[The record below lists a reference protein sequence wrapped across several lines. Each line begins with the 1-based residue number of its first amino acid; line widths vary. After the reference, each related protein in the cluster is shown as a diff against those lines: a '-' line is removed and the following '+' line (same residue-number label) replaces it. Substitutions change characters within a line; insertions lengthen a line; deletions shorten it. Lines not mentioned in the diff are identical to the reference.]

1 MNSIQKINYGPLGSD
16 IRIIVDD
23 EQKIWFV
30 ATDIA
35 KILEH
40 KDATHLIRGL
50 DDDECALH
58 NVETT
63 SESSKARKTQSMSVI
78 TESGLYHVLLNA
90 KTDRVKPF
98 RRWVTEEVL
107 PQIRKTGSYSV
118 KNEVATPSAQQ
129 VEYHLRI
136 ASALGDVGFSRGVQQ
151 AYLLEQDQKQFDA
164 TAEHFLPQ
172 LAIDEARREVAKVT
186 YDRSI
191 DTQFACEI
199 PVATFSYSTVSE
211 IAKKFKDKRVTSKVI
226 NDWLCEGNFQCKVAR
241 GKYVKLKR
249 GEETA
254 VCRKTFTGATAGQ
267 DIINGWRYTAE
278 IQKYLESR
286 YRELK

>member
-1 MNSIQKINYGPLGSD
+1 MNNVQKINYGPLGAEL
-16 IRIIVDD
+16 RIIIDD

-30 ATDIA
+30 ASDIA
-35 KILEH
+35 KILEYASA
-40 KDATHLIRGL
+40 KDLIRGL
-50 DDDECALH
+50 DDDEKGMHKVPTLGG
-58 NVETT
+58 E
-63 SESSKARKTQSMSVI
+63 QQMSVI
-78 TESGLYHVLLNA
+78 TESGLYHVILNA
-90 KTDRVKPF
+90 KTERVKPF

-118 KNEVATPSAQQ
+118 KPEVATPSAQQ

-136 ASALGDVGFSRGVQQ
+136 AAALGDVGFSRGVQQ

-172 LAIDEARREVAKVT
+172 LAIDEARHEVAKVT
-186 YDRSI
+186 YDRSA
-191 DTQFACEI
+191 DTQFACVI
-199 PVATFSYSTVSE
+199 PVATFSYCTVSE

-226 NDWLCEGNFQCKVAR
+226 NDWLCDGGFQRKVAR

-249 GEETA
+249 GEDTA

-278 IQKYLESR
+278 IQKYLER
-286 YRELK
+286 CYREL

>member
-1 MNSIQKINYGPLGSD
+1 MNNVQKINYGPLGAEL
-16 IRIIVDD
+16 RIIIDD

-30 ATDIA
+30 ASDIA
-35 KILEH
+35 KILEYASA
-40 KDATHLIRGL
+40 KDFIRGL
-50 DDDECALH
+50 DEDERGVQKVPTLGG
-58 NVETT
+58 E
-63 SESSKARKTQSMSVI
+63 QQMSVI
-78 TESGLYHVLLNA
+78 TESGLYHVILNA
-90 KTDRVKPF
+90 KTERVKPF

-118 KNEVATPSAQQ
+118 KPEVATTSSQQ

-136 ASALGDVGFSRGVQQ
+136 AAALGDVGFSRGVQQ

-172 LAIDEARREVAKVT
+172 LAIDEARHEVAKIT
-186 YDRSI
+186 YDRSA
-191 DTQFACEI
+191 DTQFACVI
-199 PVATFSYSTVSE
+199 PVATFSYCTVSE

-226 NDWLCEGNFQCKVAR
+226 NDWLCNGGFQRKVAR

-249 GEETA
+249 GEDTA

-278 IQKYLESR
+278 IQKYLER
-286 YRELK
+286 CYREL

>member
-1 MNSIQKINYGPLGSD
+1 MNNVQKINYGPLGAEL
-16 IRIIVDD
+16 RIIVDD
-23 EQKIWFV
+23 DQKIWFV
-30 ATDIA
+30 ASDIA
-35 KILEH
+35 KILEY
-40 KDATHLIRGL
+40 KDATHMIRGL
-50 DDDECALH
+50 DDDEQSLRK
-58 NVETT
+58 VERLSGQGAVNTT
-63 SESSKARKTQSMSVI
+63 VI
-78 TESGLYHVLLNA
+78 TESGLYHVILNA
-90 KTDRVKPF
+90 KTERVKPF

-118 KNEVATPSAQQ
+118 KKESVTPSAQQ

-136 ASALGDVGFSRGVQQ
+136 AAALGDVGFSRGVQQ

-172 LAIDEARREVAKVT
+172 LAIDEARHEVAKVT
-186 YDRSI
+186 YDRSA
-191 DTQFACEI
+191 DTQFACAI
-199 PVATFSYSTVSE
+199 PVATFSYCTVSE

-226 NDWLCEGNFQCKVAR
+226 NDWLCDGGFQRKVAR

-249 GEETA
+249 GEDTA

-278 IQKYLESR
+278 IQKYLER
-286 YRELK
+286 CYREL

>member
-1 MNSIQKINYGPLGSD
+1 MNNVQKINYGPLGAD
-16 IRIIVDD
+16 LRIIIDD
-23 EQKIWFV
+23 DQKIWFV
-30 ATDIA
+30 ASDIA
-35 KILEH
+35 KILEY
-40 KDATHLIRGL
+40 KDATHMIRGL
-50 DDDECALH
+50 DDDEKDLH
-58 NVETT
+58 NVESLGGAQQTT
-63 SESSKARKTQSMSVI
+63 VI
-78 TESGLYHVLLNA
+78 TESGLYHVILNA
-90 KTDRVKPF
+90 KTERVKPF

-118 KNEVATPSAQQ
+118 KKESVTPSAQQ

-136 ASALGDVGFSRGVQQ
+136 AAALGDVGFSRGVQQ

-172 LAIDEARREVAKVT
+172 LAIDEARHEVDKIT
-186 YDRSI
+186 YDRSA
-191 DTQFACEI
+191 DTQFACVI
-199 PVATFSYSTVSE
+199 PVATFSYCTVSE

-226 NDWLCEGNFQCKVAR
+226 NGWLCDGGFQRKVAR

-249 GEETA
+249 GEDTA

-278 IQKYLESR
+278 IQKYLER
-286 YRELK
+286 CYREL

>member
-1 MNSIQKINYGPLGSD
+1 MNNVQKINYGPLGTD
-16 IRIIVDD
+16 LRIIVDD

-30 ATDIA
+30 AKDIA
-35 KILEH
+35 KILEYR
-40 KDATHLIRGL
+40 DAPTLIRGL
-50 DDDECALH
+50 DDDE
-58 NVETT
+58 
-63 SESSKARKTQSMSVI
+63 KGTQKVCTPGGEQDTSVI
-78 TESGLYHVLLNA
+78 TESGLYHVILNA
-90 KTDRVKPF
+90 KTERVKPF

-118 KNEVATPSAQQ
+118 KSEVMTPSAQQ

-136 ASALGDVGFSRGVQQ
+136 ASALGNVGFSRGVQQ

-172 LAIDEARREVAKVT
+172 LAIDEARQEVAKIT
-186 YDRSI
+186 YDRSADI
-191 DTQFACEI
+191 HFACEI
-199 PVATFSYSTVSE
+199 PVAKFSYCTVSE

-226 NDWLCEGNFQCKVAR
+226 NDWLCDGNFQRKVAR

-249 GEETA
+249 GEDTA

-278 IQKYLESR
+278 IQKYLDR
-286 YRELK
+286 CYRAL

>member
-1 MNSIQKINYGPLGSD
+1 MNNVQKINYGPLGAEL
-16 IRIIVDD
+16 RIIIDD

-30 ATDIA
+30 ASDIA
-35 KILEH
+35 KILEYR
-40 KDATHLIRGL
+40 DAPNLIRGL
-50 DDDECALH
+50 DDDEKGMQKVSTLGG
-58 NVETT
+58 E
-63 SESSKARKTQSMSVI
+63 QQMSVI
-78 TESGLYHVLLNA
+78 TESGLYRVILNA
-90 KTDRVKPF
+90 KTERVKPF

-118 KNEVATPSAQQ
+118 KPEVATPSAQQ

-136 ASALGDVGFSRGVQQ
+136 AAALGDVGFSRGVQQ

-172 LAIDEARREVAKVT
+172 LAIDEARHEVAKIT
-186 YDRSI
+186 YDRSA
-191 DTQFACEI
+191 DTQFACVI
-199 PVATFSYSTVSE
+199 PVATFSYCTVSE

-226 NDWLCEGNFQCKVAR
+226 NGWLCDGGFQRKVAR

-249 GEETA
+249 GEDTA

-278 IQKYLESR
+278 IQKYLDR
-286 YRELK
+286 CYREI

>member
-23 EQKIWFV
+23 DQKIWFV
-30 ATDIA
+30 ASDIA
-35 KILEH
+35 KILEYR
-40 KDATHLIRGL
+40 DAPTLIQGL
-50 DDDECALH
+50 DDDEQS
-58 NVETT
+58 T
-63 SESSKARKTQSMSVI
+63 RKVCRLNGQGAVDTSVI
-78 TESGLYHVLLNA
+78 PESGLYHVLLNA
-90 KTDRVKPF
+90 KTARVKPF

-136 ASALGDVGFSRGVQQ
+136 ATALGDVGFSRGVQQ

-172 LAIDEARREVAKVT
+172 LAIDEARQEVAKIT
-186 YDRSI
+186 YDRPEE
-191 DTQFACEI
+191 TQFACEI
-199 PVATFSYSTVSE
+199 PVAKFVSRTVGE
-211 IAKKFKDKRVTSKVI
+211 IARKFKDKRVTSKVI
-226 NDWLCEGNFQCKVAR
+226 NDWLCDGGFQKRIAR

-249 GEETA
+249 GEDTA
-254 VCRKTFTGATAGQ
+254 VCRGTVTGATAGQ
-267 DIINGWRYTAE
+267 DIITGWRYTAE

-286 YRELK
+286 YCELQ